1 MKYTQRARLL
11 ALDVDGTLL
20 TDELQ
25 ITAATRAS
33 VQQVISQG
41 VQVVLASARGPNALR
56 SIMRE
61 LGIAGFAICYTGALT
76 CRLYPDKHGSL
87 EVVNEQRMSLSSAR
101 IVLSK
106 ALELGISI
114 GWFTGEN
121 WYIPRWDLALHHES
135 MITGVTPIL
144 DPDLMHFKE
153 APHKLQ
159 AIVGDTALLP
169 GLNALASVLPRDC
182 VGQFSYETYL
192 EIIRQGVDKATAL
205 MALGQQLGIDP
216 SEMVAIGDMENDIAM
231 LRVVAL
237 GIAMGNAPTYVQA
250 EADWVTDT
258 NNQDGVAAAIARLR
272 ATGSPSSPPSSQTA
286 GTSSPASTAI
296 WSGAWTRSS
305 VPSQPSPSPGTSATP
320 PTRTETW
327 DSAPSRSAIMTLPG
341 GPCASSS
348 PPPSGSVCGT
358 RSRPRS
364 TTSGWRWHCR
374 ESWKRPS

>member
-1 MKYTQRARLL
+1 MKNTRRARLL

-20 TDELQ
+20 TDDLQ
-25 ITAATRAS
+25 ITTATRAS

-76 CRLYPDKHGSL
+76 CRLNPDPHVPA
-87 EVVNEQRMSLSSAR
+87 EVVTEQRMSLSSAR
-101 IVLSK
+101 LVLSN
-106 ALELGISI
+106 AEELGISI

-135 MITGVTPIL
+135 MITGVTPML
-144 DPDLMHFKE
+144 DPGLMHFKE

-169 GLNALASVLPRDC
+169 RLNALASVLPSDC

-192 EIIRQGVDKATAL
+192 EIIHRGVDKATAL
-205 MALGQQLGIDP
+205 LALGQQLGINP

-231 LRVVAL
+231 LRVDAL

-258 NNQDGVAAAIARLR
+258 NNRDGVSAAIERLQ
-272 ATGSPSSPPSSQTA
+272 AN
-286 GTSSPASTAI
+286 
-296 WSGAWTRSS
+296 
-305 VPSQPSPSPGTSATP
+305 
-320 PTRTETW
+320 
-327 DSAPSRSAIMTLPG
+327 
-341 GPCASSS
+341 
-348 PPPSGSVCGT
+348 
-358 RSRPRS
+358 
-364 TTSGWRWHCR
+364 GWI
-374 ESWKRPS
+374 

>member
-1 MKYTQRARLL
+1 MKNTRRARLL

-25 ITAATRAS
+25 VTHATRES
-33 VQQVISQG
+33 VRQVISQG
-41 VQVVLASARGPNALR
+41 VQVVLASARGPNALY
-56 SIMRE
+56 SIMGE
-61 LGIAGFAICYTGALT
+61 LEITGLAICYTGALT

-87 EVVNEQRMSLSSAR
+87 EVVSEQRMSLSSAR
-101 IVLSK
+101 IVLSN
-106 ALELGISI
+106 ALELGVSI

-159 AIVGDTALLP
+159 AIIGDTALLP
-169 GLNALASVLPRDC
+169 RLNALASVLPRDC

-192 EIIRQGVDKATAL
+192 EIIHRGVDKATAL
-205 MALGQQLGIDP
+205 LALGQQLGIDP

-231 LRVVAL
+231 LRIAAL

-258 NNQDGVAAAIARLR
+258 NNRDGVAAAIERL
-272 ATGSPSSPPSSQTA
+272 Q
-286 GTSSPASTAI
+286 
-296 WSGAWTRSS
+296 
-305 VPSQPSPSPGTSATP
+305 
-320 PTRTETW
+320 
-327 DSAPSRSAIMTLPG
+327 
-341 GPCASSS
+341 
-348 PPPSGSVCGT
+348 
-358 RSRPRS
+358 
-364 TTSGWRWHCR
+364 TSGWI
-374 ESWKRPS
+374 